1 MVTKQSSTHWWFL
14 YILVTAGGLY
24 VGITYRLP
32 MQRWREHI
40 TGNGAE
46 ATKSNLVL
54 GVLDVRLLGSLTE
67 KQARRIENEVTR
79 EYRDVFGEEYVVGG
93 DYVHNKN
100 KLE

>member
-14 YILVTAGGLY
+14 YILVTAHGLY

-46 ATKSNLVL
+46 ATKSNRVL
-54 GVLDVRLLGSLTE
+54 GVLDVQLLGCLTE
-67 KQARRIENEVTR
+67 KQAREIENKVTS
-79 EYRDVFGEEYVVGG
+79 EYRDVFGKEHVVGG
-93 DYVHNKN
+93 DYVYKRNR
-100 KLE
+100 LE